1 MQLLTRLQTA
11 APDMG
16 LPALVPRLWPFFRH
30 TLASV
35 RLAAVRCLT
44 ALLGGGSDP
53 NPGLDSDPEHAA
65 EGGPPPLVAPPAM
78 PDAASG
84 LLGVG
89 SRPLDWLGAGVLAPA
104 LRLVFQNL
112 VLEGDARVLEASQ
125 VAHFYP

>member
-1 MQLLTRLQTA
+1 MQLLTHLQTA
-11 APDMG
+11 ALDEG

-35 RLAAVRCLT
+35 RLAAVRCLA
-44 ALLGGGSDP
+44 ALLGNGSDP
-53 NPGLDSDPEHAA
+53 NPDLNPDPEHAA
-65 EGGPPPLVAPPAM
+65 EGGPPPLGAPPAM
-78 PDAASG
+78 PGAGSG

-112 VLEGDARVLEASQ
+112 VLESDARVLEASQ
-125 VAHFYP
+125 VAHCNP